1 MTMFWPRCGAPGN
14 EWWAAPTLQYSNS
27 KLYISSLSR
36 VPNGKVPIPNKIRT
50 DNERKK
56 GGQVRTSTKV
66 EYTLTASSTE
76 NGSTAAACG
85 NLTLHGGIPYIC
97 FACYAKYTL
106 LRKYYS
112 LRAFGGREK
121 RSIPHPEIASSTS

>member
-76 NGSTAAACG
+76 NGSTYILPVGKSISSLNGIQACG
-85 NLTLHGGIPYIC
+85 LRKTDPTWRDTVH
-97 FACYAKYTL
+97 L
-106 LRKYYS
+106 LRM
-112 LRAFGGREK
+112 LRK
-121 RSIPHPEIASSTS
+121 VYITS